1 VQRTQR
7 TEAAVHLVETTHTDN
22 DSPTVRQPDAPVD
35 RTVVRPWHD
44 PTLDLVGQDPRG
56 EYLER
61 YWLGVVGPSVVL
73 LVRRFARGLAEHPH
87 GFVISLSDTAR
98 AIGLS
103 GGTSR
108 NSQISRTVERACMF
122 RLLRRT
128 SPDTLEVRTHVP
140 LLTHRQLQR
149 LPLAVR
155 TSHQAWLEQTANPGP
170 PAA

>member
-1 VQRTQR
+1 M
-7 TEAAVHLVETTHTDN
+7 HLVETTHSHTDTPA
-22 DSPTVRQPDAPVD
+22 SAQPAAPLD
-35 RTVVRPWHD
+35 RVIVRPWHD
-44 PTLDLVGQDPRG
+44 PTMAATGQDPRG

-61 YWLGVVGPSVVL
+61 YWSGVVGPSVVL

-108 NSQISRTVERACMF
+108 NSQIMRTVDRACMF

-128 SPDTLEVRTHVP
+128 AGDAIEVRTHVP

-149 LPLAVR
+149 LPLAVQ
-155 TSHQAWLEQTANPGP
+155 TSHRAWLEQTATPGP

>member
-1 VQRTQR
+1 M
-7 TEAAVHLVETTHTDN
+7 HLVETTHTDT
-22 DSPTVRQPDAPVD
+22 DSPSSSEPAAPID
-35 RTVVRPWHD
+35 RVVVRPWHD
-44 PTLDLVGQDPRG
+44 PGLAAVGQDPRG

-108 NSQISRTVERACMF
+108 NSQISRTVDRACMF

-128 SPDTLEVRTHVP
+128 APDAIEVRTHVP

-149 LPLAVR
+149 LPLAVQ
-155 TSHQAWLEQTANPGP
+155 TSHQAWLDQTATPGP

>member
-1 VQRTQR
+1 M
-7 TEAAVHLVETTHTDN
+7 HLVETTHTD
-22 DSPTVRQPDAPVD
+22 SPSSHPPDGPVD
-35 RTVVRPWHD
+35 RVVVRPWHD
-44 PTLDLVGQDPRG
+44 PALATDGQDPRG

-61 YWLGVVGPSVVL
+61 YWSGVVGPSVVL
-73 LVRRFARGLAEHPH
+73 LVRRLARGLAEHPH

-128 SPDTLEVRTHVP
+128 ALDTIEVRTHVP

-155 TSHQAWLEQTANPGP
+155 TSHQAWLEQTTAPGP

>member
-1 VQRTQR
+1 M
-7 TEAAVHLVETTHTDN
+7 HLVETTQTDT
-22 DSPTVRQPDAPVD
+22 DPPSTQEPHGSVD

-44 PTLDLVGQDPRG
+44 PALAAIGQDPRG

-61 YWLGVVGPSVVL
+61 FWLGVVGPSVVL

-87 GFVISLSDTAR
+87 GFVVSLSDTAR

-128 SPDTLEVRTHVP
+128 AADTIEVRTHVP

-155 TSHQAWLEQTANPGP
+155 TSHQAWLEQTAAPGP